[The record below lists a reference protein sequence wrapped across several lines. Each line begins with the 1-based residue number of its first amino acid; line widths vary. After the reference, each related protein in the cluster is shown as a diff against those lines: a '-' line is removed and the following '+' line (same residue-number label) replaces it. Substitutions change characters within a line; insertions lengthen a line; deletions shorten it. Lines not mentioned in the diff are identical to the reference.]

1 MPNVNNDRIRAAIN
15 ETVHHIGFAH
25 WLELQAQLAG
35 AEMKKKVG

>member
-1 MPNVNNDRIRAAIN
+1 MPNVRNARVRDAVN

-35 AEMKKKVG
+35 AEMKKKVL